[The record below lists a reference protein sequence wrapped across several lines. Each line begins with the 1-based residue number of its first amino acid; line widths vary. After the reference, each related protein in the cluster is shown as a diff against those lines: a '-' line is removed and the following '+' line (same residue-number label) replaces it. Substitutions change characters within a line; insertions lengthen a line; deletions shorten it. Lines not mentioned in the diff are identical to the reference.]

1 MVATALIF
9 SSPLSYSPKSITTIN
24 GKLKTHHYQHHQQPQ
39 NKTKQNKKKNPIIS
53 YAHKK
58 KNFPIINTTTN
69 YINPPP
75 SQPKLQTIT
84 TNIENPNTPTKN
96 IQIGDPKLPTQTHK
110 HIHKKKTQN
119 HNQNQTQESLDRR
132 LKSWKWGVGFYFWYI
147 FMCGWIGE
155 WVWRRKKERQSQ
167 CWGPKFHKKTHSM
180 KSKERP

>member
-39 NKTKQNKKKNPIIS
+39 NKTKQKKNLIIS

-110 HIHKKKTQN
+110 HTHKKKTQN
-119 HNQNQTQESLDRR
+119 QNQNQTQESLDRR

-147 FMCGWIGE
+147 FMCEWTGE
-155 WVWRRKKERQSQ
+155 WVWRRKKERKTKPVLRTKISQ
-167 CWGPKFHKKTHSM
+167 ENSFHEK
-180 KSKERP
+180 